1 MGWTASFLKTGGLGG
16 MLKELEAE
24 EELLQHLQGHGSA
37 LHRRICLTI
46 FNNILSEEFKFS
58 KRMHTNNLNYANL
71 NYALIIQA
79 II

>member
-1 MGWTASFLKTGGLGG
+1 MV
-16 MLKELEAE
+16 KELEAE
-24 EELLQHLQGHGSA
+24 EELLQHLQGHGSV
-37 LHRRICLTI
+37 LQRRICLTI
-46 FNNILSEEFKFS
+46 FNNILSEEFKCS